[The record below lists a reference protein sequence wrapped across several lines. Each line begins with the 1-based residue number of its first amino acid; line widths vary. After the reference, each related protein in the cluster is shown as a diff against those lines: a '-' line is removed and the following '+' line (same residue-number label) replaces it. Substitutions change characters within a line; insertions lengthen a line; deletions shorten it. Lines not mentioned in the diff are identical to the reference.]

1 MRILPLQ
8 GCASRISSHIESMR
22 HQFFFTTSLK
32 RATIEA
38 SGAGVVVWFFVFLLR
53 DLKTQQHITSPF
65 ILAPTIIITINPL
78 IALFFALR
86 LRLPKKIISFQSVIN
101 LLNYLVLNILLNIL
115 GTLVM
120 FNVLPAYALRM
131 SGPTLFLYIALI
143 TFLDAG
149 WYVFVR
155 LASSV
160 LLLWNRLRRKEL
172 RWAITH
178 AHVMIVAFTMGL
190 LIIIAEV
197 VGFIS
202 SYGSW
207 NIFEL
212 IPTLFLMLGLSAI
225 PIVIVVPPLA
235 LFSYYV
241 TRSTVN
247 RVQVLAKA
255 TSALRAGDYH
265 VRVPVTG
272 EDEVAQLQAD
282 FNAMAQDLQ
291 LAMHDL
297 QSERDRVATLLQE
310 RRELI
315 ANVSHELRT
324 PVATL
329 RGYLETTLEH
339 WEQTSQATLYN
350 DIQIMEGETLQ
361 LQERIEELFT
371 LARAELGRLPLLH
384 CEAVDGP
391 HLVQRIVEG
400 TAPLAWRGSKI
411 EIIADIE
418 EPTAT
423 IYADPQRLEQSLRNL
438 LHNALRHTSP
448 GGIIVLSL
456 SQSEE
461 YICFSVKDTGEGIA
475 PEDLPHIWNRFYQAR
490 NSPTRKR
497 GGSGLGLALVK
508 QWIEGMGGTVS
519 VESTSGQG
527 SCFNLYLHRILLA
540 NPDARTSM
548 MLQNPL

>member
-1 MRILPLQ
+1 VRILPLQ
-8 GCASRISSHIESMR
+8 GRASHISSRIESMW
-22 HQFFFTTSLK
+22 HQFFFTASLK

-38 SGAGVVVWFFVFLLR
+38 SAVGVVIWLFVFLLR
-53 DLKTQQHITSPF
+53 DLKTGQHITSPF

-86 LRLPKKIISFQSVIN
+86 LRLPKKIVSFQSIID

-120 FNVLPAYALRM
+120 FNVLPTYALRM
-131 SGPTLFLYIALI
+131 SSPTLFLDIALI

-190 LIIIAEV
+190 LIIIVEV

-207 NIFEL
+207 TIFEL

-247 RVQVLAKA
+247 RVQALAKA
-255 TSALRAGDYH
+255 TGALRAGDYH

-339 WEQTSQATLYN
+339 WDQTSHATLHQ

-371 LARAELGRLPLLH
+371 LARAELGRLPLH

-391 HLVQRIVEG
+391 QLVVEG
-400 TAPLAWRGSKI
+400 TAPLAWRASKI
-411 EIIADIE
+411 EIVADIE
-418 EPTAT
+418 ELTAT

-448 GGIIVLSL
+448 GGIIALSL
-456 SQSEE
+456 SQSEQ

-475 PEDLPHIWNRFYQAR
+475 PEDLPHIWNRFYQAK
-490 NSPTRKR
+490 NSPNRKR
-497 GGSGLGLALVK
+497 GGTGLGLALVK
-508 QWIEGMGGTVS
+508 QWIEGMGGAVS

-527 SCFNLYLHRILLA
+527 SCFNLYLRPILFA
-540 NPDARTSM
+540 SQDVRTSAKSQS
-548 MLQNPL
+548 LP

>member
-1 MRILPLQ
+1 MW
-8 GCASRISSHIESMR
+8 
-22 HQFFFTTSLK
+22 HQFFFTASLK

-38 SGAGVVVWFFVFLLR
+38 SAVGVVIWLFVFLLR
-53 DLKTQQHITSPF
+53 DLKTGQHITSPF

-86 LRLPKKIISFQSVIN
+86 LRLPKKIVSFQSIID

-120 FNVLPAYALRM
+120 FNVLPTYALRM
-131 SGPTLFLYIALI
+131 SSPTLFLDIALI

-190 LIIIAEV
+190 LIIIVEV

-207 NIFEL
+207 TIFEL

-247 RVQVLAKA
+247 RVQALAKA
-255 TSALRAGDYH
+255 TGALRAGDYH

-315 ANVSHELRT
+315 ANVSHE
-324 PVATL
+324 
-329 RGYLETTLEH
+329 
-339 WEQTSQATLYN
+339 
-350 DIQIMEGETLQ
+350 
-361 LQERIEELFT
+361 
-371 LARAELGRLPLLH
+371 
-384 CEAVDGP
+384 
-391 HLVQRIVEG
+391 
-400 TAPLAWRGSKI
+400 
-411 EIIADIE
+411 
-418 EPTAT
+418 
-423 IYADPQRLEQSLRNL
+423 
-438 LHNALRHTSP
+438 
-448 GGIIVLSL
+448 
-456 SQSEE
+456 
-461 YICFSVKDTGEGIA
+461 
-475 PEDLPHIWNRFYQAR
+475 
-490 NSPTRKR
+490 
-497 GGSGLGLALVK
+497 
-508 QWIEGMGGTVS
+508 
-519 VESTSGQG
+519 
-527 SCFNLYLHRILLA
+527 
-540 NPDARTSM
+540 
-548 MLQNPL
+548 